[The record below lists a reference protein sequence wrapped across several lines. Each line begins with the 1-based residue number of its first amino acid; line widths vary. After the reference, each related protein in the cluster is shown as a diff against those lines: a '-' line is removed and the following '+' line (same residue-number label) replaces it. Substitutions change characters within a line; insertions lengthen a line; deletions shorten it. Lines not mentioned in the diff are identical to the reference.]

1 MFINWQWIVLFTSS
15 WEKKSVIDYQIFLF
29 KMNSYCKK
37 SKNLKYLPQF
47 ESFSDITR
55 SNLVSMDTQT
65 YIRSMRATFVLRWN
79 LTIFDWLSIA
89 FNKCFFT
96 FDSALQNY
104 HLLSNCKKLITI
116 VKINLKAILR
126 DFSWVRQITFWLKKR
141 KTISIYKKLIDQ
153 LLLTLL
159 KIEK

>member
-1 MFINWQWIVLFTSS
+1 MFCLPVAG
-15 WEKKSVIDYQIFLF
+15 KKSVIDYQIFQF
-29 KMNSYCKK
+29 KMNSYCKRK
-37 SKNLKYLPQF
+37 KNLKYLPQLQA
-47 ESFSDITR
+47 FSDITR

-65 YIRSMRATFVLRWN
+65 YIRPMRATFVLRWN

-116 VKINLKAILR
+116 VKINLKAILG

-141 KTISIYKKLIDQ
+141 KRFLLIKND
-153 LLLTLL
+153 LSTFMNLNKNW
-159 KIEK
+159 KIIAWK